1 MKCKYYIFNKFDV
14 CKGVLLVAVA
24 DTSDIVF
31 LVWVASKYKCS
42 KSLVDIALTLSNDW
56 KFFHDSANSESILY
70 ILLKAFIEAVLSPAK
85 IKSAIIVITN
95 AINVIPFLL
104 INIFFSFVKIYEY
117 IIYKFLYFFND
128 LSKKNKKI

>member
-1 MKCKYYIFNKFDV
+1 M
-14 CKGVLLVAVA
+14 LLVAVA